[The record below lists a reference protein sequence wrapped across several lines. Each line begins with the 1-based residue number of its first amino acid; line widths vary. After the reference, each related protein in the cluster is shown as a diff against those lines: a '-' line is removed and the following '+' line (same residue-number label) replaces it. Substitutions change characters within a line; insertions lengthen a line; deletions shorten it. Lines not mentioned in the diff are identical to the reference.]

1 MIFMKNDKVKTKRPD
16 EFLLLFVYF
25 EHFLSRKPGNKD
37 LTGWLVCIQEQFNE
51 KRDTSKLW

>member
-1 MIFMKNDKVKTKRPD
+1 MKNDKVKTKRPD
-16 EFLLLFVYF
+16 EFLLLYVYF

-51 KRDTSKLW
+51 KRDTSKL